1 MTRTASILLALGVIA
16 LGTVVGVIL
25 QNVLLGILLGLLIAL
40 GVFLAFE
47 SRRGRNAGVNDE
59 DHGIEL

>member
-1 MTRTASILLALGVIA
+1 MWRFGSILLALGVIA
-16 LGTVVGVIL
+16 LGALVGVIL

-47 SRRGRNAGVNDE
+47 SHRGRNTGVNDE